1 MSKVSIE
8 ITDEDFG
15 FLYHESYK
23 IIQDKRLSKYDRIE
37 RLADHID
44 RLDYHFGSRFT
55 LGDIED
61 LKHLNQDLYAYC
73 IDGHDNNLQ
82 ALVTYKLLSKKYESG
97 LFWDQT
103 LKNDKFNEA
112 YGWVVISTRP
122 NDSEMKV

>member
-1 MSKVSIE
+1 MSKVNIE

-15 FLYHESYK
+15 FLYDESYK
-23 IIQDKRLSKYDRIE
+23 IIQDNRLSLSDHIE
-37 RLADHID
+37 RLEH
-44 RLDYHFGSRFT
+44 HFGKRFT
-55 LGDIED
+55 RGDIEI
-61 LKHLNQDLYAYC
+61 LKNLNKDLYAYC
-73 IDGHDNNLQ
+73 IDGHDNKLQ
-82 ALVTYKLLSKKYESG
+82 ALVIYKLLSKKYESG

>member
-1 MSKVSIE
+1 MYIE

-23 IIQDKRLSKYDRIE
+23 LIQDRRLSLYNCIE
-37 RLADHID
+37 RLEH
-44 RLDYHFGSRFT
+44 HFGKRFT
-55 LGDIED
+55 RGDIEI
-61 LKHLNQDLYAYC
+61 LKNLNKDLYAYC

-82 ALVTYKLLSKKYESG
+82 ALVAYKLLSKQHESG
-97 LFWDQT
+97 LFWDPM

-122 NDSEMKV
+122 NEVLEEAS